1 MRASREA
8 GRMDLR
14 PDFVDAGEFNR
25 ALEGNPRI
33 LHIK

>member
-1 MRASREA
+1 
-8 GRMDLR
+8 MDLR